1 MPVFN
6 LFFKIMKANRLRI
19 GLLLLLFFAIT
30 VVTTKAN
37 SNRFTD
43 TFKEEKAKLTII
55 NKDEDS
61 MASRHLI
68 DYLAKR
74 SELVEVGES
83 EEELADAF
91 FDEQIDYALTIPA
104 GYQESIMS
112 IDKEVLP
119 LEKESHNSIMAEA
132 RVNSLIQ
139 AYQTNMTLF
148 RPNLSENAGEQELQ
162 KLLDQIGETLD
173 HKIEILEGPK
183 NSETSNLILWGTIY
197 QPMMIYILMMIF
209 ITCFGIVELAMRQ
222 GEVVKR
228 ERTSLLKERDRL
240 WQNILAT
247 TVFTMSCWLV
257 LMTISGFMYG
267 GSVLFSRIGLLLMLN
282 SLVATL
288 GIQAMAYLIGLL
300 APNKGM
306 LSFLGNFVSLFLA
319 FSSGIFV
326 PQSIIPQVIQIPASI
341 ATPIWFVKGA
351 GSLLSS
357 SQLSASVLKEYWICI
372 GVQVLIGLA
381 YWSLALVIKRI
392 GQAKNIEFT

>member
-1 MPVFN
+1 M
-6 LFFKIMKANRLRI
+6 
-19 GLLLLLFFAIT
+19 
-30 VVTTKAN
+30 
-37 SNRFTD
+37 
-43 TFKEEKAKLTII
+43 
-55 NKDEDS
+55 
-61 MASRHLI
+61 I

-247 TVFTMSCWLV
+247 TVFTISCWLV

-306 LSFLGNFVSLFLA
+306 ISFLGNFVSLFLA